1 MRKLPL
7 FFVLSA
13 SAAVVFSVACG
24 GQETPK
30 TPQGGELGGGGAGA
44 GASSGSGSGGEA
56 TAGGEGSGSGD
67 TAGNGGTTTTTQLD
81 ASDLQGAK
89 LSSSSRKEIETKG
102 EGGPKAGPGGRS
114 DEPGRRREDI
124 ATIVQAHRDEA
135 RACYDKG
142 LKDHPGIEGDLD
154 VKWTIDPQGVVT
166 DVAVD
171 PSKSQ
176 IHEESVGSCVVEV
189 IKKLKFNASA
199 KGFETRAHYPFNFH
213 PRNNPGSKKKP

>member
-7 FFVLSA
+7 LFVLSA
-13 SAAVVFSVACG
+13 SAAVVLSVACG
-24 GQETPK
+24 GPEAPK
-30 TPQGGELGGGGAGA
+30 TPGGEPGAA
-44 GASSGSGSGGEA
+44 GASSGGTGDTTSGG
-56 TAGGEGSGSGD
+56 GGGAASGAASGD
-67 TAGNGGTTTTTQLD
+67 NGGNGGTTTTTQFD

-89 LSSSSRKEIETKG
+89 LSSSSRKEIETTG
-102 EGGPKAGPGGRS
+102 ESGPKPGPGGRS

-124 ATIVQAHRDEA
+124 ATIVKAHRDEA
-135 RACYDKG
+135 RACYDKA

-154 VKWTIDPQGVVT
+154 VKWTIDPQGAVT

-171 PSKSQ
+171 PSKSD

-213 PRNNPGSKKKP
+213 PRNNPGSKKKQ